1 MTTYGI
7 RSSPSINYTNN
18 TNNLN
23 PQQPTATLS
32 IKIYV
37 YFDKH
42 IDASGIADKIN
53 VQGSLLLRDFS

>member
-1 MTTYGI
+1 MTTYGV
-7 RSSPSINYTNN
+7 RSSPSIYYN